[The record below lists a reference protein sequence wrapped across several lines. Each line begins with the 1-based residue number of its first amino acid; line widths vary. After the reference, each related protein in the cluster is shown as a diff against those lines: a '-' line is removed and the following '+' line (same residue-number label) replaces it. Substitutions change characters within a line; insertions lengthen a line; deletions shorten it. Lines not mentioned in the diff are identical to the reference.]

1 MTMRA
6 ESLAQYAVGKVRIWE
21 ANASGKNRDFI
32 RKARVELNTKLAGVT
47 VDTLRTAIDEQTH
60 LIAAQENT
68 VIVYLHLDI
77 NLPDSAIM
85 DFLKDNSSFENIK
98 KLAGDEGFI
107 SVRPVIRKPATKIG
121 TDLLLHFKLPKN

>member
-1 MTMRA
+1 MRT
-6 ESLAQYAVGKVRIWE
+6 ESLAQYAAGKARSWE
-21 ANASGKNRDFI
+21 ANASGKNREFT

-68 VIVYLHLDI
+68 FIVYLHLDI

-85 DFLKDNSSFENIK
+85 GFLEDNSAFESIK
-98 KLAGDEGFI
+98 RLARDEGFI
-107 SVRPVIRKPATKIG
+107 SVSPVIRKPATKIG
-121 TDLLLHFKLPKN
+121 TDLLLHFKLPEN